1 MCLYKV
7 ANADH
12 LHILIFSARLFKGL
26 GTREIIFLDI
36 AYLVSVKL

>member
-12 LHILIFSARLFKGL
+12 LHILIFSAWLFKGL
-26 GTREIIFLDI
+26 GAREIVFLDI
-36 AYLVSVKL
+36 TYLVSVNL